1 MKMISEN
8 RASHLAHLIRE
19 TLKKE
24 KLVDADENQ
33 LLKNIKIGVNE
44 FIKVHEEVDS
54 LARAQITNQKKNI
67 GEGSMEWEV
76 LYGRFYEQEL
86 QRKGL

>member
-1 MKMISEN
+1 MISEN
-8 RASHLAHLIRE
+8 RANHLAHLMRE
-19 TLKKE
+19 ELRKQNAVSGNDDT
-24 KLVDADENQ
+24 Q
-33 LLKNIKIGVNE
+33 LLQKIKKGVNS
-44 FIKVHEEVDS
+44 FIKVHEEVDR
-54 LARAQITNQKKNI
+54 LARAQISNQKKNI

>member
-1 MKMISEN
+1 MISEN
-8 RASHLAHLIRE
+8 RANHIAHLIRE
-19 TLKKE
+19 ELKNQNA
-24 KLVDADENQ
+24 VTTGDELQ
-33 LLKNIKIGVNE
+33 LLQKIKIGVNS
-44 FIKVHEEVDS
+44 FLTTHAEVDR
-54 LARAQITNQKKNI
+54 LARAQISNQKKNI